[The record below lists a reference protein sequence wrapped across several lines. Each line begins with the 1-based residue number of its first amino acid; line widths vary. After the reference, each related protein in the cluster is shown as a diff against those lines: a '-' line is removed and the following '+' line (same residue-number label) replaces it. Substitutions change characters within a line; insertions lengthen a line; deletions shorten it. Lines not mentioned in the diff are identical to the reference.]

1 MRVSRIQFDESE
13 SSESVASRIA
23 CAFDPGNILKI
34 RDSFFKMSPQRVMNQ
49 TVAGNVVGDN
59 YTLILNPGEPIP
71 EGLLKAPPPPVVV
84 QEPEPEEADW
94 DIEEPVEAVVEPEPV
109 PEPTITKPTRVESE
123 PVAEIEAPLEEVLKE
138 PADLVDH
145 LDIDFG
151 LLAAIT
157 PELPKHD
164 IVEAVPVP
172 PPSDSVPPPSQVF
185 ASSSIPSIDGKPLT
199 VPGSDATSTS
209 ESGEYQIEIPKS
221 KVKVEVGQVWQS
233 KDTRRQSLPFVVVG
247 IDGEFVYQD
256 NGRKIS
262 LDRMFRYKRVS

>member
-34 RDSFFKMSPQRVMNQ
+34 RDYFFKMSPQRVMNQ

-71 EGLLKAPPPPVVV
+71 EGLLKAPPPPVV

-94 DIEEPVEAVVEPEPV
+94 DVEDPVESIVEPEPV
-109 PEPTITKPTRVESE
+109 PEPTITEPIKVESE
-123 PVAEIEAPLEEVLKE
+123 PVAEIEPPIEEVLEE
-138 PADLVDH
+138 PVDIVDH
-145 LDIDFG
+145 IDFG
-151 LLAAIT
+151 HLAALP
-157 PELPKHD
+157 PELSRHD

-185 ASSSIPSIDGKPLT
+185 ASKTPPSIDGKPLT
-199 VPGSDATSTS
+199 VPDSAVTPTS
-209 ESGEYQIEIPKS
+209 ESGEYRIELPKS
-221 KVKVEVGQVWQS
+221 KVRVEVGQVWQS
-233 KDTRRQSLPFVVVG
+233 KDTRRPSLPFVVVN

>member
-1 MRVSRIQFDESE
+1 MRVSRIQFDGSE

-34 RDSFFKMSPQRVMNQ
+34 RDYFFKMSSQRVMNQ

-71 EGLLKAPPPPVVV
+71 EGLQKAPPPVVF
-84 QEPEPEEADW
+84 QAPEPEEADW
-94 DIEEPVEAVVEPEPV
+94 DVEDPVESVVEPEPV
-109 PEPTITKPTRVESE
+109 SE
-123 PVAEIEAPLEEVLKE
+123 PVITEPIRVDSEPVVEMDPSPEEILD
-138 PADLVDH
+138 PADIVDP
-145 LDIDFG
+145 IDVKLG
-151 LLAAIT
+151 HLAA
-157 PELPKHD
+157 LPKQD
-164 IVEAVPVP
+164 IVEGVSVPAP
-172 PPSDSVPPPSQVF
+172 LDSVPPPSQVF

-199 VPGSDATSTS
+199 VPGSDATS

-233 KDTRRQSLPFVVVG
+233 KDTRRQSLPFVVVS

-262 LDRMFRYKRVS
+262 LDRMFRYKRVLTVG